1 MRSFAI
7 RSAIV
12 LFLLSVGVFGCATSP
27 KATTSRSG
35 GPPQVLII
43 GDSISIGYFQ
53 PTKTLLETTAEV
65 YHNPGNAQHTAH
77 GLAQLDQ
84 WLGETKWDVIH
95 FNHGLHDLKYVDE
108 NGRRVPPAQGI
119 QQILIGAYT
128 RNLDE
133 LAQRLKKTGAHLIF
147 ATTTPVPQGAHG
159 RVPGDAKR
167 YNDAALAI
175 MRKHR
180 IPVNDLYA
188 FALPRLDAIQ
198 RPHDVHFTAEGSR
211 LLAEQVAQSIRTAL
225 AGN

>member
-1 MRSFAI
+1 MKSSAI
-7 RSAIV
+7 RSTLV
-12 LFLLSVGVFGCATSP
+12 LLLLSVCVVGCATGP
-27 KATTSRSG
+27 KAATSRSG
-35 GPPQVLII
+35 GPFQVLII
-43 GDSISIGYFQ
+43 GDSISIGYFE
-53 PTKTLLETTAEV
+53 PTKALLEPTAQV

-77 GLAQLDQ
+77 GLAQLDT

-108 NGRRVPPAQGI
+108 KGGRVLPTQGK
-119 QQILIGAYT
+119 QQIPIGDYT

-133 LAQRLKKTGAHLIF
+133 LAKRLKKTGAHLIF

-180 IPVNDLYA
+180 IPVNDLYT

-198 RPHDVHFTAEGSR
+198 RPRDVHFTKEGSR
-211 LLAEQVAQSIRTAL
+211 LLAEQVVQNIHAAL

>member
-1 MRSFAI
+1 MRSSAL
-7 RSAIV
+7 RSVIV
-12 LFLLSVGVFGCATSP
+12 LIALAVCVFGCAAGR
-27 KATTSRSG
+27 KAATSRSG
-35 GPPQVLII
+35 GPFQVLII
-43 GDSISIGYFQ
+43 GDSISIGYFK
-53 PTKTLLETTAEV
+53 PTKALLEPTAQV
-65 YHNPGNAQHTAH
+65 YHNAGNAQHTAH
-77 GLAQLDQ
+77 GLAQLDA

-108 NGRRVPPAQGI
+108 NGKRVPPAQGH
-119 QQILIGAYT
+119 QQIPLGDYT

-133 LAQRLKKTGAHLIF
+133 LAKRLKKSGAHLIF

-188 FALPRLDAIQ
+188 FALPRLDSIQ
-198 RPHDVHFTAEGSR
+198 RPRDVHFTKEGSQ
-211 LLAEQVAQSIRTAL
+211 LLAEQVAESIRAAI